1 MKAPPVE
8 RAMRSQVRCVP
19 PRRQALLNDQGA
31 LSSLMRALRSPCQ
44 RALGQDHEVGP
55 HRLRAGIAA
64 PDAAR
69 HRRDEE
75 QRQRREHQ
83 DAGDVVEFLRP
94 DFEPEE
100 IEPLVGEI
108 EQEGLIGQAGPAV
121 QSDPRQAVI
130 DAQRHDHDR
139 PFDIAELAP
148 DKLRED
154 GLALLIQ

>member
-1 MKAPPVE
+1 MRAAQAPGFVE
-8 RAMRSQVRCVP
+8 RPGRLVELDTRVAV
-19 PRRQALLNDQGA
+19 AL
-31 LSSLMRALRSPCQ
+31 PE
-44 RALGQDHEVGP
+44 ALGQDHEVGP

-75 QRQRREHQ
+75 QRQRRKHQ
-83 DAGDVVEFLRP
+83 DAGDVIEFLRP

-100 IEPLVGEI
+100 IQPLVGEI
-108 EQEGLIGQAGPAV
+108 EQEGLIGQAGAAV

-154 GLALLIQ
+154 GLALLIH